1 VVQITT
7 ESFNKGL
14 SEVDLEIYDA
24 ITLEKARQEGINLI
38 ASESYC
44 SQAVRETV
52 SCVMTN
58 KYAEGYSHKRYYGGC
73 EYVDVAED
81 LAVERAKKLFKA
93 EHVNVQPHSG
103 TQANMAVYF
112 SVLSPGDTILGM
124 DLSHGGHLSH
134 GYKIN
139 FSGKI
144 YHGEFY
150 TVNKES
156 ETIDPA
162 EVLSI
167 AKKTKPKLIVCG
179 YSAYPRAVD
188 FKAFREIA
196 DEVGAYLMAD
206 ICHIAGLIA
215 AGIHPSPVKY
225 ADFITTTT
233 HKTLMGP
240 RGAMVMCREEYA
252 KDVDRSVFPG
262 IQGGPFMN
270 VIAAKAVCFKENMGV
285 ERKNLQKQIV
295 ENSKQLAKT
304 LSDKGLRIVS
314 GGTDNHLMLID
325 LQSKGITGKLA
336 ETALNESGITVNK
349 NTIPFDPEKPFIT
362 SGLRLGTPCVSTRG
376 MKKQEMVN
384 IGELITNVIDNISDD
399 SVKIEVSAKAAELS
413 SRFPIYK

>member
-1 VVQITT
+1 
-7 ESFNKGL
+7 
-14 SEVDLEIYDA
+14 
-24 ITLEKARQEGINLI
+24 
-38 ASESYC
+38 
-44 SQAVRETV
+44 
-52 SCVMTN
+52 
-58 KYAEGYSHKRYYGGC
+58 
-73 EYVDVAED
+73 
-81 LAVERAKKLFKA
+81 
-93 EHVNVQPHSG
+93 
-103 TQANMAVYF
+103 
-112 SVLSPGDTILGM
+112 
-124 DLSHGGHLSH
+124 
-134 GYKIN
+134 
-139 FSGKI
+139 
-144 YHGEFY
+144 
-150 TVNKES
+150 
-156 ETIDPA
+156 
-162 EVLSI
+162 
-167 AKKTKPKLIVCG
+167 
-179 YSAYPRAVD
+179 
-188 FKAFREIA
+188 
-196 DEVGAYLMAD
+196 MAD